1 MKKLIFIGICVV
13 ALIVALIAVG
23 RGKADDGE
31 EFPAEII
38 NPSADS
44 TTGEVP
50 TGIESESESESE
62 GNSESVVEETTYKD
76 AEILRVTKFTTPV
89 GAGEEVV
96 LSISGIPN
104 TRYDIYVYYSQNPAE
119 SDDLAPR
126 YSDGDGN
133 ITWKWTVPSSVKEGR
148 REIAIVGGGEILR
161 IYLDIE

>member
-23 RGKADDGE
+23 MVKADEGE
-31 EFPAEII
+31 KFPAEII

-44 TTGEVP
+44 TVDNSLDST
-50 TGIESESESESE
+50 ESTSEDIT
-62 GNSESVVEETTYKD
+62 EEITYKE
-76 AEILRVTKFTTPV
+76 AEILRVTKFTTPA
-89 GAGEEVV
+89 GAGEEVT
-96 LSISGIPN
+96 LSISGMPN

-126 YSDGDGN
+126 YSDGEGN
-133 ITWKWTVPSSVKEGR
+133 VTWEWTIPSALKTGR
-148 REIAIVGGGEILR
+148 REIAIVGGGEILK